1 MSNRDE
7 SKTTDKSSTAPDGG
21 RPAVSLREGGEG
33 IRNPVRL
40 RPGEDGDR
48 VHLQATFYH
57 YLLLC
62 QANKAASTHRI
73 YQSTLWAFYRWW
85 RQERPYETLG
95 PTLLHAYKI
104 WLCDNRDQG
113 QERLQARSINNYLAA
128 VRAFCR
134 WIHARYPLSWDPGR
148 EIPDERVDNKTYQR
162 LPLSPTQITTL
173 IGSFDDSLIGRRDAA
188 MMYLMAKTGLRAIQ
202 IQRADCGDLECL
214 EIQVQQRVDEARK
227 AHSEAVT
234 RLQWILR
241 TQGKGQQ
248 TKESFVNLMPEV
260 YERLQRYLEARG
272 PVSPREP
279 LVARHH
285 DKLTAHLAKA
295 RSRQG
300 GAEGATLAP
309 KETLRLTT
317 RAIQL
322 RITEAMT
329 RCGLREAARPGEA
342 APSGSRRHRQRRVTP
357 HSLRHTAATEAA
369 RTESPFKVQAMLDHK
384 DIRTTQKYFH
394 VIDRLEEGAEYAITR
409 Y

>member
-1 MSNRDE
+1 MDE
-7 SKTTDKSSTAPDGG
+7 SDAPSDGESPMT
-21 RPAVSLREGGEG
+21 RLPRESGEG
-33 IRNPVRL
+33 IRNPLRL
-40 RPGEDGDR
+40 QPGRDDDH

-57 YLLLC
+57 YLLFC
-62 QANKAASTHRI
+62 QANKAAGTHRI

-85 RQERPYETLG
+85 RQERPFETLG

-104 WLCDNRDQG
+104 WLCESRDRG

-162 LPLSPTQITTL
+162 LPLSPSQVTTL
-173 IGSFDDSLIGRRDAA
+173 IRSFDDSLIGRRDAA
-188 MMYLMAKTGLRAIQ
+188 MTYLMAKTGLRAIQ

-214 EIQVQQRVDEARK
+214 EIQVHQRADGARE
-227 AHSEAVT
+227 AHSEAVA
-234 RLQWILR
+234 RSQWILR

-260 YERLQRYLEARG
+260 YGRLQRYLEARG
-272 PVSPREP
+272 PVLPREP
-279 LVARHH
+279 LFARHH
-285 DKLTAHLAKA
+285 DKLTSHLAQV
-295 RSRQG
+295 RSKPG
-300 GAEGATLAP
+300 GGEASTLAP
-309 KETLRLTT
+309 NERLRLTT

-322 RITEAMT
+322 RIAGAMT
-329 RCGLREAARPGEA
+329 RCGLRDVTRPGEA
-342 APSGSRRHRQRRVTP
+342 SSLESRRRRQRRVTP

-394 VIDRLEEGAEYAITR
+394 AIDRLEEGAEYAITR